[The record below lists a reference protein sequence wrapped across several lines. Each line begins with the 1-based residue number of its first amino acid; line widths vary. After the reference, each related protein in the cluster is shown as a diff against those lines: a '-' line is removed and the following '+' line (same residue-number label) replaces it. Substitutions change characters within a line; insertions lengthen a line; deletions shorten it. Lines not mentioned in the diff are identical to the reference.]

1 MSDDSDAKRTKVMD
15 LTQETEDLVEFT
27 SRRSQVVEGPI
38 HALTIK
44 KAIRGD
50 KPKKE
55 VFAMLTEE
63 QKNKIYAKAFH
74 VLVKEISDMGG
85 DEAVDYLR
93 EFVEDV
99 IEDEYDFWD
108 KQEAEQQDEKDE
120 E

>member
-15 LTQETEDLVEFT
+15 LTQETEDLVEFIE
-27 SRRSQVVEGPI
+27 RRSQIGSGSI

-44 KAIRGD
+44 KSFRGD
-50 KPKKE
+50 KTKKE
-55 VFAMLTEE
+55 VFAMLSEE

-74 VLVKEISDMGG
+74 VLVEKISEMGG
-85 DEAVDYLR
+85 DESVDHLH

-108 KQEAEQQDEKDE
+108 KQEAEQQDKKDE

>member
-15 LTQETEDLVEFT
+15 LTQETEDLVEFIE
-27 SRRSQVVEGPI
+27 RRSQVVDGPI
-38 HALTIK
+38 YALTIK
-44 KAIRGD
+44 KDMRGD
-50 KPKKE
+50 KTKKE

-74 VLVKEISDMGG
+74 VLVEAIKDME
-85 DEAVDYLR
+85 DDDTAYLR

-108 KQEAEQQDEKDE
+108 KQEAELQDEKQE